1 MTTSG
6 YLRRLREQIDGIN
19 GQLLDLLN
27 QRARLVQQI
36 AAVKAETGLPVY
48 DPVREK
54 EQIEH
59 LVELNAGPMSPE
71 MVAQVFREV
80 FRASV
85 TYLENGPEHQLL
97 VTRKTGQARVV
108 HVGTVAI
115 GGGAPLLIAGPCSV
129 ESREFLEPVA
139 QMMARLGI
147 GILRG
152 GTFKP
157 RTSPYDF
164 QGLGMEGVSLLAEV
178 ASRHS
183 LATVTEVTDTVTA
196 PLVAPHVDML
206 QVGARNMFNYELLKV
221 LGQLGKPVLLK
232 RGFGARVDELLLAAE
247 YVAREGNQQ
256 IVLCERGIRTFE
268 HATRS
273 TLDLS
278 AVCLLKEMTELPVVV
293 DVSHAAGRKDILTPL
308 ARASL
313 AAGADG
319 VMVEVHP
326 FPQVALSDGSQ
337 QMDLAE
343 FERFWGDL
351 KPHLR

>member
-1 MTTSG
+1 M
-6 YLRRLREQIDGIN
+6 LE
-19 GQLLDLLN
+19 LLN
-27 QRARLVQQI
+27 QRAELVREV
-36 AAVKAETGLPVY
+36 AAVKAATGLPVY

-54 EQIEH
+54 QQIDK
-59 LVELNAGPMSPE
+59 LVALNQGPMSPG

-97 VTRKTGQARVV
+97 VTQKRGAPRVV
-108 HVGTVAI
+108 QVGGTRI
-115 GGGAPLLIAGPCSV
+115 GGGKPVVIAGPCSV
-129 ESREFLEPVA
+129 ESLEFLEPVA
-139 QMMARLGI
+139 KLLARLGLLLI
-147 GILRG
+147 RG

-164 QGLGMEGVSLLAEV
+164 QGLGMAGVDLLAKV
-178 ASRHS
+178 ASENGLS
-183 LATVTEVTDTVTA
+183 AVTEVTDSA
-196 PLVAPHVDML
+196 LAGAIAPHVSML

-232 RGFGARVDELLLAAE
+232 RSFGARVEELLLAAE
-247 YVAREGNQQ
+247 YLAREGNEQ

-268 HATRS
+268 NSTRS

-278 AVCLLKEMTELPVVV
+278 SVCVLKQMTELPVLV

-308 ARASL
+308 AKAAL

-326 FPQVALSDGSQ
+326 FPQAALSDGSQ

-351 KPHLR
+351 QPFLR

>member
-1 MTTSG
+1 MANPG
-6 YLRRLREQIDGIN
+6 PLKGLREQIDSIN
-19 GQLLDLLN
+19 LQLLDLLN

-36 AAVKAETGLPVY
+36 AAVKAESGLPVY

-54 EQIEH
+54 QQIES
-59 LVELNAGPMSPE
+59 LVSHNQGPMSPE

-97 VTRKTGQARVV
+97 VTRKSGQPRTVQ
-108 HVGTVAI
+108 VGKISI
-115 GGGAPLLIAGPCSV
+115 GGGAPVLIAGPCSV
-129 ESREFLEPVA
+129 ESREFIEPVA
-139 QMMARLGI
+139 ELLSRLGL
-147 GILRG
+147 GVLRG

-164 QGLGMEGVSLLAEV
+164 QGLGMDGVRLLADV
-178 ASRHS
+178 ATCRG
-183 LATVTEVTDTVTA
+183 LATVTEVTDTATA
-196 PLVAPHVDML
+196 PLVAPLVDMV

-247 YVAREGNQQ
+247 YLAREGNQQ

-278 AVCLLKEMTELPVVV
+278 AVCLLKQMTELPVVV

-308 ARASL
+308 AKASL
-313 AAGADG
+313 ACGADG

-326 FPQVALSDGSQ
+326 FPSSALSDGSQ

-351 KPHLR
+351 KPFLR